1 LPELTPFENR
11 DVASIAIIVR
21 NTGDGLSEAVAV
33 DPVELHVGDEVT
45 VAMRC
50 VVEKIRFDPIKDT
63 DALRRV
69 QILKAG
75 EATFLES
82 ETVNSALDEQ
92 LQRIEASKGVQRL
105 PLDGEDEDELG
116 DDEDQGD
123 GAFDPSAHPAPAAL
137 AAVKA

>member
-1 LPELTPFENR
+1 MTATLSKFEGR
-11 DVASIAIIVR
+11 EVASIAIIVR

-45 VAMRC
+45 VALRC

-75 EATFLES
+75 NATFLEN
-82 ETVNSALDEQ
+82 EAVDEALEDQ
-92 LQRIEASKGVQRL
+92 LRRIETARGVQRL
-105 PLDGEDEDELG
+105 PLDEDEPG
-116 DDEDQGD
+116 DDEGGAGD
-123 GAFDPSAHPAPAAL
+123 PL
-137 AAVKA
+137 RAVVG

>member
-1 LPELTPFENR
+1 MPQLTPFESR

-50 VVEKIRFDPIKDT
+50 TVEKIRFDPIKDT
-63 DALRRV
+63 DSLRRV

-105 PLDGEDEDELG
+105 PLGDD
-116 DDEDQGD
+116 DDEDDEDDGD
-123 GAFDPSAHPAPAAL
+123 GSFDPSAYPAPAA
-137 AAVKA
+137 VK

>member
-1 LPELTPFENR
+1 MPQLTPFENR

-21 NTGDGLSEAVAV
+21 NTGDGLSDAVAV

-63 DALRRV
+63 DSLRRV

-82 ETVNSALDEQ
+82 ETVDSALDEQ
-92 LQRIEASKGVQRL
+92 LQRIEAARGVQRL
-105 PLDGEDEDELG
+105 PLG
-116 DDEDQGD
+116 DDEDEDDEDDGD
-123 GAFDPSAHPAPAAL
+123 GDGSFDPAKFPAPV
-137 AAVKA
+137 AVK

>member
-1 LPELTPFENR
+1 MSKLTPFESR
-11 DVASIAIIVR
+11 EVASIAIIVR
-21 NTGDGLSEAVAV
+21 NTGDGLSEAVSV

-82 ETVNSALDEQ
+82 ETVDSALDEQ
-92 LQRIEASKGVQRL
+92 LQRIEAAKGVQRL
-105 PLDGEDEDELG
+105 PLGDE
-116 DDEDQGD
+116 DDEDLDDDEGGPGD
-123 GAFDPSAHPAPAAL
+123 PL
-137 AAVKA
+137 RAVIG